1 MKKIICLLGV
11 PASGKTTLGNTLKD
25 KFSFPFF
32 EEKFDGISSVS
43 KERET
48 TASGFEKCIGFLNM
62 RYMQMQKAQS
72 SVAEITFVDT
82 CFEMTQIYS
91 TYLLK
96 EDEVVEFN
104 NTFNIVNTFIV
115 KPDLY
120 VFLTGDLDII
130 LKRALDRNL
139 GLVLENTY
147 LKKEVLEDSAN
158 KITIFLQDKNYL
170 EIDVTRS
177 DLRNSDNIKNLI
189 EEIRKK
195 LL

>member
-11 PASGKTTLGNTLKD
+11 PGSGKTTLGNALKNS
-25 KFSFPFF
+25 FSIPFF
-32 EEKFDGISSVS
+32 EEKFDSISSVS

-48 TASGFEKCIGFLNM
+48 TATGFEKCIGFLNM
-62 RYMQMQKAQS
+62 RYMQMQNAQAS
-72 SVAEITFVDT
+72 EAEMTFVDT

-91 TYLLK
+91 SYLLK
-96 EDEVVEFN
+96 EDEVVEFD
-104 NTFNIVNTFIV
+104 NTFNIVNGFIV

-139 GLVLENTY
+139 GLNLENTY
-147 LKKEVLEDSAN
+147 LKKEILEESSN
-158 KITIFLQDKNYL
+158 KISSFLQGKNFL
-170 EIDVTRS
+170 EVDVTKS
-177 DLRNSDNIKNLI
+177 DLRDITQVRSILDQ
-189 EEIRKK
+189 IRG